1 MLKVSII
8 VPVYNAEKYLNRC
21 LDSIRKQTY
30 KNIEVLL
37 VDDGSSDNSGSI
49 CDEYV
54 RKDIRFRV
62 IHQRNFGQS
71 IARNVAL
78 DYATGDYVLFVD
90 ADDYI
95 ELQTISILV
104 KKIINVDGDTI
115 PDVIF
120 FNHSEIT
127 DKGIRPFFHEFEKE
141 NIYVDWSN
149 MSQVYHLILMD
160 KISNLIWD
168 KMYKRKIWDNIRF
181 PIGYCYEDLFIHPS
195 LFRDVKKFLYVK
207 EYLYINNRININS
220 TTSPVN
226 DFNSWNRYSKFN
238 AYREHERIADIIGDN
253 VASYWARSQ
262 AVHESIKSFYID
274 YKSHRHLSQIE
285 REDIVNYLW
294 KISDSGEKYKLSI
307 KFKCLKWAI
316 FHLPFLCKIYGNIRY
331 YHDRIRGKG
340 GRR

>member
-1 MLKVSII
+1 
-8 VPVYNAEKYLNRC
+8 
-21 LDSIRKQTY
+21 
-30 KNIEVLL
+30 
-37 VDDGSSDNSGSI
+37 
-49 CDEYV
+49 
-54 RKDIRFRV
+54 
-62 IHQRNFGQS
+62 
-71 IARNVAL
+71 
-78 DYATGDYVLFVD
+78 
-90 ADDYI
+90 
-95 ELQTISILV
+95 
-104 KKIINVDGDTI
+104 
-115 PDVIF
+115 
-120 FNHSEIT
+120 
-127 DKGIRPFFHEFEKE
+127 
-141 NIYVDWSN
+141 

-316 FHLPFLCKIYGNIRY
+316 FHFPFLCKIYGNIRY